1 MHPYI
6 KPSREMVLNAI
17 NIENG
22 LQNDPLTFEQIALGQ
37 PQVITTPNSKRN
49 TRLLVYSLM
58 KRGYKGNV
66 TITFNRYSMENLF
79 RGVTVVVIGDPVAK
93 LSDIL
98 PAFNKATGIVLLPDD
113 IVDKDVSKLG
123 LSWVTDLVV
132 RPGCVAYTG
141 KVTVRYAQD
150 LPRLIDI
157 IHDNV
162 LDAIR
167 TRLAVADKP
176 RAEYVGYSFDWSK
189 MRQHLNGLTLGTTA
203 TQELADRLNE
213 VIPLKFTTKPATE
226 ITDDSISLNG
236 AIIRRREDVVAGGLY
251 NTSYQRVV
259 VLEMSAA
266 SNYNGELFLH
276 YDPVE

>member
-22 LQNDPLTFEQIALGQ
+22 LQNDPLTFEQIALGNAQ
-37 PQVITTPNSKRN
+37 TITTPNSKRN

-66 TITFNRYSMENLF
+66 TVTFNRYAMENLF
-79 RGVTVVVIGDPVAK
+79 RNVTVVVIGDPVAK

-113 IVDKDVSKLG
+113 IIDQDVSKLG
-123 LSWVTDLVV
+123 LSWVTDL
-132 RPGCVAYTG
+132 RIREGCVAYTG
-141 KVTVRYAQD
+141 KVSVRYAQD

-167 TRLAVADKP
+167 TRLGVTDKP
-176 RAEYVGYSFDWSK
+176 RAEYMGYSFDWSK
-189 MRQHLNGLTLGTTA
+189 MRQHLNGLTLGTTV
-203 TQELADRLNE
+203 TSDLVDRLNE
-213 VIPLKFTTKPATE
+213 VIPLKFTIKPASE

-236 AIIRRREDVVAGGLY
+236 AVIKRREDVVPDGLY

-259 VLEMSAA
+259 VLEMAA
-266 SNYNGELFLH
+266 TGNYKGELFLH
-276 YDPVE
+276 YDPAE